1 MIQGK
6 NKMAPRKGFTPFTR
20 VVNPKLLSVGKNWY
34 VLSKTVCGMSPNQYF
49 KRSAVV
55 SSFPEEFVQ
64 VEMGSLWLSNSDKY
78 DGKACSELET
88 VASSLGL
95 LAVILCQNQDKS
107 TLQKDESFI
116 RLKEFVNSLDFSSIT
131 TEGEGIQ
138 EASNDCPRAARR
150 LAMPSTPVPDV
161 SNKNTTGGISSLA
174 LLKTPSSSGVKGV
187 FVKSSPNL
195 KEISE
200 SSDLDTPEKSLIVK
214 KCTKTVISDIN
225 EVCSKHRESLS
236 TVLSYMCTFGDEDAT
251 AFLNEV
257 VEQVSVKKGVK
268 RAVEDLV
275 GEETYVKYVESLR
288 VPDWVLLYFKTKGRI
303 SGNTWQSVIN
313 ITKLG
318 RTGVS
323 LQTLF
328 FTNK

>member
-1 MIQGK
+1 
-6 NKMAPRKGFTPFTR
+6 MAPRKGFTPFTR
-20 VVNPKLLSVGKNWY
+20 VVNPKVLSVGKNWY

-55 SSFPEEFVQ
+55 SSFLEEFVQ
-64 VEMGSLWLSNSDKY
+64 VEMGSLWLSNGDRY
-78 DGKACSELET
+78 RGKASSDLET

-95 LAVILCQNQDKS
+95 LAVILRQSQDKS
-107 TLQKDESFI
+107 SLQKDESLI

-138 EASNDCPRAARR
+138 EASNDRPRAARR
-150 LAMPSTPVPDV
+150 LAMPSTPVPNV
-161 SNKNTTGGISSLA
+161 SDTNTTGGISNLA
-174 LLKTPSSSGVKGV
+174 LVKTPSSSGVKGV

-200 SSDLDTPEKSLIVK
+200 STDLDTPEKSLMVEK
-214 KCTKTVISDIN
+214 RAKTVISDIN

-236 TVLSYMCTFGDEDAT
+236 TVLSYMCVFGDEDAT
-251 AFLNEV
+251 AILNDV

-275 GEETYVKYVESLR
+275 GEDTYVKYVESLR

-323 LQTLF
+323 LPTLF
-328 FTNK
+328 FFTYK